1 MTIKNM
7 PGPVDFEII
16 NIKPMT
22 KYISE
27 CEIKV
32 FYHGQNRNGSYISKA
47 VGNQIANSLPRAPIV
62 ALYNEQIN
70 DYEDHGEEI
79 TINRQGV
86 KFEKKTIPY
95 GAVDKDTPA
104 VWRKFW
110 DDKGIE
116 REYLVVRGFLWTG
129 RYPHLQQILE
139 NPKGQSMEFFEESVD
154 GNWAKF
160 DNEPDEI
167 FIFNEADISALCI
180 LGDDV
185 EPCFEDS
192 TIGKP
197 EILYS
202 LKKDEFKLEFNKFMF
217 ELNEVLNHENSTE
230 GGMAVKIEEE
240 KVVDVEV
247 EIEETDFVE
256 TEEEVEVIE
265 EEITETE
272 FEEEIEET
280 VEEEEETV
288 EDEFTEEEENTELIE
303 LQTKYELVKQELED
317 LKISYAALV
326 EEKDV
331 RDLNEKEEICN
342 KFSILGEEAL
352 KSFRENLT
360 NYTAEELEKELSVV
374 AFQKGI
380 TFNLLSKNE
389 TIVTAAPIKNTEDV
403 PAWVKVVKNKE
414 TSEY

>member
-1 MTIKNM
+1 M
-7 PGPVDFEII
+7 PDPVDFEII

-32 FYHGQNRNGSYISKA
+32 FYHGKNRNGSYISKA

-104 VWRKFW
+104 VWKKFW

-139 NPKGQSMEFFEESVD
+139 KPKGQSMEFFEESVD

-160 DNEPDEI
+160 DNETDEI

-185 EPCFEDS
+185 EPCFEDA

-202 LKKDEFKLEFNKFMF
+202 LKKDEFRQEFNKFMF

-230 GGMAVKIEEE
+230 GGMAVEIEN
-240 KVVDVEV
+240 KDVNVEV

-256 TEEEVEVIE
+256 TEEEVKVIE
-265 EEITETE
+265 EEATGTE

-280 VEEEEETV
+280 VEEETVEET
-288 EDEFTEEEENTELIE
+288 EFTEEENTKLNE
-303 LQTKYELVKQELED
+303 LQTEYDLIKKELED
-317 LKISYAALV
+317 LKIEYAVLV
-326 EEKDV
+326 EEKNA

>member
-1 MTIKNM
+1 M

-160 DNEPDEI
+160 DNETDEI

-185 EPCFEDS
+185 EPCFEDA

-240 KVVDVEV
+240 KVVDVE
-247 EIEETDFVE
+247 ETDFVE

-265 EEITETE
+265 KEITETE

-280 VEEEEETV
+280 VEEEEEETV

-303 LQTKYELVKQELED
+303 LQTAYELVKQELED
-317 LKISYAALV
+317 LKVSYAALV
-326 EEKDV
+326 EEKDA

-389 TIVTAAPIKNTEDV
+389 TIVTAAPVKNTEDV
-403 PAWVKVVKNKE
+403 PAWVKAIKNKE
-414 TSEY
+414 SEEY